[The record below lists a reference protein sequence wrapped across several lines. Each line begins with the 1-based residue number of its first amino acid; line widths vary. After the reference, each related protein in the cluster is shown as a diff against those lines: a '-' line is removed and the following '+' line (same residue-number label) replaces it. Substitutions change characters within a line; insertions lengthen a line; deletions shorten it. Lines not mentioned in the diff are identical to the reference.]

1 MEHADDIF
9 RMAVINEKRG
19 NGKAEGAKDALIQA
33 YQASIVR
40 DDFSEGGYEAYQAAR
55 ADAREKALVKAKE
68 IRSEYSEEKS
78 KRQLDVELANLTENY
93 PYDPEELRA
102 AACEAGVELCSW
114 ATSANFAA
122 DISAQETALRAE
134 IDRAAAMGCKA
145 VRTDIYHEDVP
156 HPYAENV
163 LAALRRLADY
173 AQEKDVV
180 LITENHGGY
189 LVTPERL
196 ERLFQAVDHENF
208 GLLCDFAN
216 FADANEDP
224 ARAVRLLKKH
234 IRHVHVKDCHLL
246 PGDRLYPGEG
256 WYVTAGGDYWR
267 CAIAGQGNLP
277 LAQCMKTLLQSGY
290 DGYLT
295 AELSAMPKT
304 PEYLYESTVKAL
316 DTILAM

>member
-1 MEHADDIF
+1 MKHGVSTYSFDQLLSTGQLSLA
-9 RMAVINEKRG
+9 
-19 NGKAEGAKDALIQA
+19 GAI
-33 YQASIVR
+33 R
-40 DDFSEGGYEAYQAAR
+40 EAGAMGF
-55 ADAREKALVKAKE
+55 DG
-68 IRSEYSEEKS
+68 
-78 KRQLDVELANLTENY
+78 VELANLTENY
-93 PYDPEELRA
+93 PYDPEELCA
-102 AACEAGVELCSW
+102 AAREAGVELCSW

-234 IRHVHVKDCHLL
+234 IRHVHVKD
-246 PGDRLYPGEG
+246 
-256 WYVTAGGDYWR
+256 
-267 CAIAGQGNLP
+267 
-277 LAQCMKTLLQSGY
+277 
-290 DGYLT
+290 
-295 AELSAMPKT
+295 
-304 PEYLYESTVKAL
+304 
-316 DTILAM
+316 

>member
-1 MEHADDIF
+1 MKHGVSTYSFDQLLSTGQLSLA
-9 RMAVINEKRG
+9 
-19 NGKAEGAKDALIQA
+19 GAI
-33 YQASIVR
+33 R
-40 DDFSEGGYEAYQAAR
+40 EAGAMGF
-55 ADAREKALVKAKE
+55 DG
-68 IRSEYSEEKS
+68 
-78 KRQLDVELANLTENY
+78 VELANLTENY
-93 PYDPEELRA
+93 PYDPEELCA
-102 AACEAGVELCSW
+102 AAREAGVELCSW

-156 HPYAENV
+156 HPYAEDV

-277 LAQCMKTLLQSGY
+277 LAQCMKTLAQSGY
-290 DGYLT
+290 DGYLIQEFEGVEDCRMAIRAGLDYMKRLLAVLPRYAWQPPEN
-295 AELSAMPKT
+295 AE
-304 PEYLYESTVKAL
+304 
-316 DTILAM
+316 

>member
-1 MEHADDIF
+1 MKHGVSTYSFDQLLSTGQLSLA
-9 RMAVINEKRG
+9 
-19 NGKAEGAKDALIQA
+19 GAI
-33 YQASIVR
+33 R
-40 DDFSEGGYEAYQAAR
+40 EAGAMGF
-55 ADAREKALVKAKE
+55 DG
-68 IRSEYSEEKS
+68 
-78 KRQLDVELANLTENY
+78 VELANLTENY
-93 PYDPEELRA
+93 PYDPEELCA
-102 AACEAGVELCSW
+102 AAREAGVELCSW

-122 DISAQETALRAE
+122 DISAQETVLRAE

-277 LAQCMKTLLQSGY
+277 LAQCMKTLAQSGY
-290 DGYLT
+290 DGYLIQEFEGVEDCRMAIRAGLDYMKRLLAVLPRYAWQPPEN
-295 AELSAMPKT
+295 AE
-304 PEYLYESTVKAL
+304 
-316 DTILAM
+316 

>member
-1 MEHADDIF
+1 MKHGVSTYSFDQLLSTGQLSLA
-9 RMAVINEKRG
+9 
-19 NGKAEGAKDALIQA
+19 GAI
-33 YQASIVR
+33 R
-40 DDFSEGGYEAYQAAR
+40 EAGAMGF
-55 ADAREKALVKAKE
+55 DG
-68 IRSEYSEEKS
+68 
-78 KRQLDVELANLTENY
+78 VELANLTENY
-93 PYDPEELRA
+93 PYDPEELCA
-102 AACEAGVELCSW
+102 AAREAGVELCSW

-277 LAQCMKTLLQSGY
+277 LAQCMKTLTQSGY
-290 DGYLT
+290 DGYLIQEFEGVEDCRMAIRAGLDYMKRLLAVLPRYAWQPPEN
-295 AELSAMPKT
+295 AE
-304 PEYLYESTVKAL
+304 
-316 DTILAM
+316 

>member
-1 MEHADDIF
+1 MKHGVSTYSFDQLLSTGQLSLA
-9 RMAVINEKRG
+9 
-19 NGKAEGAKDALIQA
+19 GAI
-33 YQASIVR
+33 R
-40 DDFSEGGYEAYQAAR
+40 EAGAMGF
-55 ADAREKALVKAKE
+55 DG
-68 IRSEYSEEKS
+68 
-78 KRQLDVELANLTENY
+78 VELANLTENY
-93 PYDPEELRA
+93 PYDPEELCA
-102 AACEAGVELCSW
+102 AAREAGVELCSW

-277 LAQCMKTLLQSGY
+277 LAQCMKTLAQSGY
-290 DGYLT
+290 NGYLIQEFEGVEDCRMAIRAGLDYMKRLLAVLPRYAWQPPEN
-295 AELSAMPKT
+295 AE
-304 PEYLYESTVKAL
+304 
-316 DTILAM
+316 

>member
-1 MEHADDIF
+1 MKHGVSTYSFDQLLSTGQLSLA
-9 RMAVINEKRG
+9 
-19 NGKAEGAKDALIQA
+19 GAI
-33 YQASIVR
+33 R
-40 DDFSEGGYEAYQAAR
+40 EAGAMGF
-55 ADAREKALVKAKE
+55 DG
-68 IRSEYSEEKS
+68 
-78 KRQLDVELANLTENY
+78 VELANLTENY

-102 AACEAGVELCSW
+102 AAREAGVELCSW

-277 LAQCMKTLLQSGY
+277 LAQCMKTLAQSGY
-290 DGYLT
+290 DGYLIQEFEGVEDCRMAIRAGLDYMKRLLAVLPRYAWQPPEN
-295 AELSAMPKT
+295 AE
-304 PEYLYESTVKAL
+304 
-316 DTILAM
+316 

>member
-1 MEHADDIF
+1 MKHGVSTYSFDQLLSTGQLSLA
-9 RMAVINEKRG
+9 
-19 NGKAEGAKDALIQA
+19 GAI
-33 YQASIVR
+33 R
-40 DDFSEGGYEAYQAAR
+40 EAGAMGF
-55 ADAREKALVKAKE
+55 DG
-68 IRSEYSEEKS
+68 
-78 KRQLDVELANLTENY
+78 VELANLTENY
-93 PYDPEELRA
+93 PYDPEELCA
-102 AACEAGVELCSW
+102 AAREAGVELCSW

-156 HPYAENV
+156 HPYAEYV

-277 LAQCMKTLLQSGY
+277 LAQCMKTLAQSGY
-290 DGYLT
+290 DGYLIQEFEGVEDCRMAIRAGLDYMKRLLAVLPRYAWQPPEN
-295 AELSAMPKT
+295 AE
-304 PEYLYESTVKAL
+304 
-316 DTILAM
+316 

>member
-1 MEHADDIF
+1 MKHGVSTYSFDQLLSTGQLSLA
-9 RMAVINEKRG
+9 
-19 NGKAEGAKDALIQA
+19 GAI
-33 YQASIVR
+33 R
-40 DDFSEGGYEAYQAAR
+40 EAGAMGF
-55 ADAREKALVKAKE
+55 DG
-68 IRSEYSEEKS
+68 
-78 KRQLDVELANLTENY
+78 VELANLTENY
-93 PYDPEELRA
+93 PYDPEELCA
-102 AACEAGVELCSW
+102 AAREAGVELCSW

-173 AQEKDVV
+173 AQEKGVV

-277 LAQCMKTLLQSGY
+277 LAQCMKTLAQSGY
-290 DGYLT
+290 DGYLIQEFEGVEDCRM
-295 AELSAMPKT
+295 AIRAGLDYMKRLLAVLPRYAWQP
-304 PEYLYESTVKAL
+304 PENTE
-316 DTILAM
+316 

>member
-1 MEHADDIF
+1 MGFD
-9 RMAVINEKRG
+9 G
-19 NGKAEGAKDALIQA
+19 
-33 YQASIVR
+33 
-40 DDFSEGGYEAYQAAR
+40 
-55 ADAREKALVKAKE
+55 
-68 IRSEYSEEKS
+68 
-78 KRQLDVELANLTENY
+78 VELANLTENY
-93 PYDPEELRA
+93 PYDPEELCA
-102 AACEAGVELCSW
+102 AAREAGVELCSW

-277 LAQCMKTLLQSGY
+277 LAQCMKTLAQSGY
-290 DGYLT
+290 DGYLIQEFEGVEDCRMAIRAGLDYMKRLLAVLPRYAWQPPEN
-295 AELSAMPKT
+295 AE
-304 PEYLYESTVKAL
+304 
-316 DTILAM
+316 

>member
-1 MEHADDIF
+1 MKHGVSTYSFDQLLSTGQLSLA
-9 RMAVINEKRG
+9 
-19 NGKAEGAKDALIQA
+19 GAI
-33 YQASIVR
+33 R
-40 DDFSEGGYEAYQAAR
+40 EAGAMGF
-55 ADAREKALVKAKE
+55 DG
-68 IRSEYSEEKS
+68 
-78 KRQLDVELANLTENY
+78 VELANLTENY
-93 PYDPEELRA
+93 PYDPEELCA
-102 AACEAGVELCSW
+102 AAREAGVELCSW

-256 WYVTAGGDYWR
+256 WSVTAGGDYWR

-277 LAQCMKTLLQSGY
+277 LAQCMKTLAQSGY
-290 DGYLT
+290 DGYLIQEFEGVEDCRMAIRAGLDYMKRLLAVLPRYAWQPPEN
-295 AELSAMPKT
+295 AE
-304 PEYLYESTVKAL
+304 
-316 DTILAM
+316 

>member
-1 MEHADDIF
+1 MKHGVSTYSLDQLLSTGQLSLA
-9 RMAVINEKRG
+9 
-19 NGKAEGAKDALIQA
+19 GAI
-33 YQASIVR
+33 R
-40 DDFSEGGYEAYQAAR
+40 EAGAMGF
-55 ADAREKALVKAKE
+55 DG
-68 IRSEYSEEKS
+68 
-78 KRQLDVELANLTENY
+78 VELANLTENY
-93 PYDPEELRA
+93 PYDPEELCA
-102 AACEAGVELCSW
+102 AAREAGVELCSW

-277 LAQCMKTLLQSGY
+277 LAQCMKTLAQSGY
-290 DGYLT
+290 DGYLIQEFEGVEDCRMAIRAGLDYMKRLLAVLPRYAWQPPEN
-295 AELSAMPKT
+295 AE
-304 PEYLYESTVKAL
+304 
-316 DTILAM
+316 

>member
-1 MEHADDIF
+1 MKHGVSTYSFDQLLSTGQLSLA
-9 RMAVINEKRG
+9 
-19 NGKAEGAKDALIQA
+19 GAI
-33 YQASIVR
+33 R
-40 DDFSEGGYEAYQAAR
+40 EAGAMGF
-55 ADAREKALVKAKE
+55 DG
-68 IRSEYSEEKS
+68 
-78 KRQLDVELANLTENY
+78 VELANLTENY

-114 ATSANFAA
+114 ATSENFAA

-134 IDRAAAMGCKA
+134 IDRAAAMGCKV

-156 HPYAENV
+156 HPYAEDV

-173 AQEKDVV
+173 AQEKGILLV
-180 LITENHGGY
+180 TENHGGY

-290 DGYLT
+290 DGYLIQEFEGVEDCRMAIRAGLDYMKRLLT
-295 AELSAMPKT
+295 VLPRYAWQPPENAE
-304 PEYLYESTVKAL
+304 
-316 DTILAM
+316 

>member
-1 MEHADDIF
+1 MKHGVSTYSFDQLLST
-9 RMAVINEKRG
+9 G
-19 NGKAEGAKDALIQA
+19 QL
-33 YQASIVR
+33 SL
-40 DDFSEGGYEAYQAAR
+40 
-55 ADAREKALVKAKE
+55 ADAIREAGAMGF
-68 IRSEYSEEKS
+68 
-78 KRQLDVELANLTENY
+78 DGVELANLTENY

-102 AACEAGVELCSW
+102 AAREAGVELCSW

-122 DISAQETALRAE
+122 DISAQETTLSAE
-134 IDRAAAMGCKA
+134 IDRAAAMGCKV

-156 HPYAENV
+156 HPYAEDV

-173 AQEKDVV
+173 AQEKGIV
-180 LITENHGGY
+180 LVTENHGGY

-277 LAQCMKTLLQSGY
+277 LAQCMKTLVQSGY
-290 DGYLT
+290 DGYLIQEFEGVEDCRMAIRAGLDYMKRLLAVLPRYAWQPPEN
-295 AELSAMPKT
+295 AE
-304 PEYLYESTVKAL
+304 
-316 DTILAM
+316 

>member
-1 MEHADDIF
+1 MKHGVSTYSFDQLLSTGQLSLA
-9 RMAVINEKRG
+9 
-19 NGKAEGAKDALIQA
+19 GAI
-33 YQASIVR
+33 R
-40 DDFSEGGYEAYQAAR
+40 EAGAMGF
-55 ADAREKALVKAKE
+55 DG
-68 IRSEYSEEKS
+68 
-78 KRQLDVELANLTENY
+78 VELANLTENY
-93 PYDPEELRA
+93 PYDPEELCA
-102 AACEAGVELCSW
+102 AAREAGVELCSW

-173 AQEKDVV
+173 AQEMDVV

-277 LAQCMKTLLQSGY
+277 LAQCMKTLAQSGY
-290 DGYLT
+290 DGYLIQEFEGVEDCRMAIRAGLDYMKRLLAVLPRYAWQPPEN
-295 AELSAMPKT
+295 AE
-304 PEYLYESTVKAL
+304 
-316 DTILAM
+316 

>member
-1 MEHADDIF
+1 MKHGVSTYSFDQLLSTGQLSLA
-9 RMAVINEKRG
+9 
-19 NGKAEGAKDALIQA
+19 GAI
-33 YQASIVR
+33 R
-40 DDFSEGGYEAYQAAR
+40 EAGAMGF
-55 ADAREKALVKAKE
+55 DG
-68 IRSEYSEEKS
+68 
-78 KRQLDVELANLTENY
+78 VELANLTENY
-93 PYDPEELRA
+93 PYDPEELCA
-102 AACEAGVELCSW
+102 AAREAGVELCSW

-156 HPYAENV
+156 HPNAENV

-277 LAQCMKTLLQSGY
+277 LAQCMKTLAQSGY
-290 DGYLT
+290 DGYLIQEFEGVEDCRMAIRAGLDYMKRLLAVLPRYAWQPPEN
-295 AELSAMPKT
+295 AE
-304 PEYLYESTVKAL
+304 
-316 DTILAM
+316 

>member
-1 MEHADDIF
+1 MKHGVSTYSFDQLLST
-9 RMAVINEKRG
+9 G
-19 NGKAEGAKDALIQA
+19 QL
-33 YQASIVR
+33 SL
-40 DDFSEGGYEAYQAAR
+40 
-55 ADAREKALVKAKE
+55 ADAIREAGAMGF
-68 IRSEYSEEKS
+68 
-78 KRQLDVELANLTENY
+78 DGVELANLTENY

-156 HPYAENV
+156 HPYAEDV

-277 LAQCMKTLLQSGY
+277 LAQCMKTLAQSGY
-290 DGYLT
+290 DGYLIQEFEGVEDCRMAIRAGLDYMKRLLAVLPRYAWQPPEN
-295 AELSAMPKT
+295 AE
-304 PEYLYESTVKAL
+304 
-316 DTILAM
+316 

>member
-1 MEHADDIF
+1 MKHGVSTYSFDQLLSTGQLSLA
-9 RMAVINEKRG
+9 
-19 NGKAEGAKDALIQA
+19 GAI
-33 YQASIVR
+33 R
-40 DDFSEGGYEAYQAAR
+40 EAGAMGF
-55 ADAREKALVKAKE
+55 DG
-68 IRSEYSEEKS
+68 
-78 KRQLDVELANLTENY
+78 VELANLTENY
-93 PYDPEELRA
+93 PYDPEELCDA
-102 AACEAGVELCSW
+102 AREAGVELCSW

-277 LAQCMKTLLQSGY
+277 LAQCMKTLAQSGY
-290 DGYLT
+290 DGYLIQEFEGVEDCRMAIRAGLDYMKRLLAVLPRYAWQPPEN
-295 AELSAMPKT
+295 AE
-304 PEYLYESTVKAL
+304 
-316 DTILAM
+316 

>member
-1 MEHADDIF
+1 MKHGVSTYSFDQLLSTGQLSLA
-9 RMAVINEKRG
+9 
-19 NGKAEGAKDALIQA
+19 GAI
-33 YQASIVR
+33 R
-40 DDFSEGGYEAYQAAR
+40 EAGAMGF
-55 ADAREKALVKAKE
+55 DG
-68 IRSEYSEEKS
+68 
-78 KRQLDVELANLTENY
+78 VELANLTENY
-93 PYDPEELRA
+93 PYDPEELCA
-102 AACEAGVELCSW
+102 AAREAGVELCSW

-134 IDRAAAMGCKA
+134 IDRAAAMGCKV

-156 HPYAENV
+156 HPYADDV

-173 AQEKDVV
+173 AQEKGIV
-180 LITENHGGY
+180 LVTENHGGY

-267 CAIAGQGNLP
+267 CAIVGQGNLP
-277 LAQCMKTLLQSGY
+277 LAQCMKTLVQSGY
-290 DGYLT
+290 DGYLIQEFEGVEDCRMAIRAGLDYMKRLLAVLPRYAWQPPEN
-295 AELSAMPKT
+295 AE
-304 PEYLYESTVKAL
+304 
-316 DTILAM
+316 

>member
-1 MEHADDIF
+1 MKHGVSTYSFDQLLSTGQLSLA
-9 RMAVINEKRG
+9 
-19 NGKAEGAKDALIQA
+19 GAI
-33 YQASIVR
+33 R
-40 DDFSEGGYEAYQAAR
+40 EAGAMGF
-55 ADAREKALVKAKE
+55 DG
-68 IRSEYSEEKS
+68 
-78 KRQLDVELANLTENY
+78 VELANLTENY
-93 PYDPEELRA
+93 PYDPEELCA
-102 AACEAGVELCSW
+102 AAREAGVELCSW

-277 LAQCMKTLLQSGY
+277 LAQCMKTLAQSGY
-290 DGYLT
+290 DGYLIQEFEGVEDCRMAIRAGLDYMKRLLAVLPRYAWQPPEN
-295 AELSAMPKT
+295 AE
-304 PEYLYESTVKAL
+304 
-316 DTILAM
+316 

>member
-1 MEHADDIF
+1 MKHGVSTYSFDQLLST
-9 RMAVINEKRG
+9 G
-19 NGKAEGAKDALIQA
+19 QL
-33 YQASIVR
+33 SL
-40 DDFSEGGYEAYQAAR
+40 
-55 ADAREKALVKAKE
+55 ADAIREAGAMGF
-68 IRSEYSEEKS
+68 
-78 KRQLDVELANLTENY
+78 DGVELANLTENY

-277 LAQCMKTLLQSGY
+277 LAQCMKTLAQSGY
-290 DGYLT
+290 DGYLIQEFEGVEDCRMAIRAGLDYMKRLLAVLPRYAWQPPEN
-295 AELSAMPKT
+295 AE
-304 PEYLYESTVKAL
+304 
-316 DTILAM
+316 